1 MTMKPAEKR
10 ARRPLESEG
19 LANENLANESKER
32 SGPEANGGRVV
43 GGLNAV
49 LAALREH
56 PRRCRS
62 LLVAEGR
69 HSTAALEEIF
79 RLARTHGLPVRMSPR
94 QALDRLYG
102 REGHQGVAAVFDP
115 LEYAG
120 FEEFLEKLP
129 PDGPALILALDRVE
143 DPGNLGALMRSAL
156 VFGAA
161 GVLIPRERSAALTP
175 AALSAAAGAAEI
187 LPLVR
192 VVNLRRSLE
201 ALQKKGFWLVGAEG
215 EGSVSLFEF
224 DFPERAVIVLG
235 SEGRGLAPLTAKTC
249 DFLVAIPQGRRE
261 VSSLNVSVAGALFL
275 SEYFRQRTKS
285 S

>member
-1 MTMKPAEKR
+1 MTRPIEQR
-10 ARRPLESEG
+10 GRRPLENEG
-19 LANENLANESKER
+19 GER
-32 SGPEANGGRVV
+32 PGPEADNSRVV
-43 GGLNAV
+43 GGQNAV

-69 HSTAALEEIF
+69 HSTPALEEIF
-79 RLARTHGLPVRMSPR
+79 GLARTHGLSVKMSPR

-102 REGHQGVAAVFDP
+102 REGQKGVAAVFDP
-115 LEYAG
+115 GEYTD
-120 FEEFLEKLP
+120 FEDFVAELP
-129 PDGPALILALDRVE
+129 SDGPALILALDRVE

-156 VFGAA
+156 VFGAV

-201 ALQKKGFWLVGAEG
+201 ALQNKGFWLVGAEG
-215 EGSVSLFEF
+215 EGEASLFDF
-224 DFPERAVIVLG
+224 DFPERTVIVLG

-249 DFLVAIPQGRRE
+249 DFLVAIPQCRHE

-275 SEYFRQRTKS
+275 SEYFRQRITAS
-285 S
+285 